1 MFEDLIYV
9 LEKYHSWLIQGLG
22 LTLQL
27 LVISVI
33 CGSLLAI
40 PLAVAR
46 TSKKVWVQ
54 AVPFGFIY
62 IFRGTPLLAQ
72 LFMMYYGVGQLI
84 ANIDGIQD
92 SWMWTY
98 LRDPYWYCLLTF
110 VLNTAAYIAEIMRGG
125 INNVPSGEIEAA
137 RACGMTPFTT
147 YRRIIFPR
155 MWQIIWPAYT
165 NDVIFTL
172 KATSLAST
180 VTMMELT
187 GAARK
192 IVARTALPYEAFIS
206 AGVIY
211 LVIVYVLTIGFKGV
225 EKYLRRNEVRQANK
239 KQPVKTGVQA

>member
-1 MFEDLIYV
+1 MFEDFIYV
-9 LEKYHSWLIQGLG
+9 LTKYDVWLWRGFL
-22 LTLQL
+22 LTIQL
-27 LVISVI
+27 LAISVVL
-33 CGSLLAI
+33 GTVLAI

-46 TSKKVWVQ
+46 VSKNVWVQ

-62 IFRGTPLLAQ
+62 LFRGTPLIGQ
-72 LFMMYYGVGQLI
+72 LFMMYYGVGQLV
-84 ANIDGIQD
+84 ADIDGIQD
-92 SWMWTY
+92 HWSWTY

-110 VLNTAAYIAEIMRGG
+110 VLNTAAYVAEIMRGG
-125 INNVPSGEIEAA
+125 IQNVPNGEVEAA
-137 RACGMTPFTT
+137 RTCGMSPFTT

-155 MWQIIWPAYT
+155 MWQMIWPAYT

-180 VTMMELT
+180 VTLIELT

-211 LVIVYVLTIGFKGV
+211 LIIVYTLTLGFKGI
-225 EKYLRRNEVRQANK
+225 ERYLRRSEVRK
-239 KQPVKTGVQA
+239 EPTTGKPKPTSA

>member
-1 MFEDLIYV
+1 MFEDFIYV
-9 LEKYHSWLIQGLG
+9 LTKYDVWLWRGFL
-22 LTLQL
+22 LTAQL
-27 LVISVI
+27 LVISVAF
-33 CGSLLAI
+33 GTVLAI

-46 TSKKVWVQ
+46 VSKKVWIQ
-54 AVPFGFIY
+54 AVPFAFIY
-62 IFRGTPLLAQ
+62 MFRGTPLIGQ
-72 LFMMYYGVGQLI
+72 LFMMYYGVGQLV

-92 SWMWTY
+92 HWTWTY

-110 VLNTAAYIAEIMRGG
+110 VLNTAAYVAEIMRGG
-125 INNVPSGEIEAA
+125 IQNVPSGEIEAA

-155 MWQIIWPAYT
+155 MWQMIWPAYT

-180 VTMMELT
+180 VTLIELT

-206 AGVIY
+206 AGLIY
-211 LVIVYVLTIGFKGV
+211 LIIVYVLTLGFKMI
-225 EKYLRRNEVRQANK
+225 ERYLRRSEKRKDKLPGKIKAM
-239 KQPVKTGVQA
+239 GV

>member
-9 LEKYHSWLIQGLG
+9 LDKYHGWLIQGLG

-33 CGSLLAI
+33 FGSLLAI
-40 PLAVAR
+40 PLAIAR

-54 AVPFGFIY
+54 ALPFSFIY
-62 IFRGTPLLAQ
+62 VFRGTPLLAQ

-92 SWMWTY
+92 SWTWTY

-110 VLNTAAYIAEIMRGG
+110 VLNTAAYVAEIMRGG

-211 LVIVYVLTIGFKGV
+211 LVIVYVLTFGFKGV
-225 EKYLRRNEVRQANK
+225 EKYLRRNEVRQVNK
-239 KQPVKTGVQA
+239 KQPVKTGIQA

>member
-46 TSKKVWVQ
+46 TSRKVWVQ
-54 AVPFGFIY
+54 SVPFGFIY

>member
-1 MFEDLIYV
+1 MFEDFIYV
-9 LEKYHSWLIQGLG
+9 LTKYDVWLWRGFL
-22 LTLQL
+22 LTIQL
-27 LVISVI
+27 LAISVVF
-33 CGSLLAI
+33 GTALAI

-46 TSKKVWVQ
+46 VSKNVWVQ

-62 IFRGTPLLAQ
+62 LFRGTPLIGQ
-72 LFMMYYGVGQLI
+72 LFMMYYGVGQLV
-84 ANIDGIQD
+84 ADIDGIQD
-92 SWMWTY
+92 HWSWTY

-110 VLNTAAYIAEIMRGG
+110 VLNTAAYVAEIMRGG
-125 INNVPSGEIEAA
+125 IQNVPNGEVEAA
-137 RACGMTPFTT
+137 RTCGMSPFTA

-155 MWQIIWPAYT
+155 MWQMIWPAYT

-180 VTMMELT
+180 VTLIELT

-211 LVIVYVLTIGFKGV
+211 LIIVYTLTLGFKGI
-225 EKYLRRNEVRQANK
+225 ERYLRRSEVRK
-239 KQPVKTGVQA
+239 EPTTGKPKPTSA

>member
-9 LEKYHSWLIQGLG
+9 LDKYHGWLIQGLG

-33 CGSLLAI
+33 FGSLLAI
-40 PLAVAR
+40 PLAIAR

-54 AVPFGFIY
+54 AVPFSFIY
-62 IFRGTPLLAQ
+62 VFRGTPLLAQ

-92 SWMWTY
+92 SWTWTY

-110 VLNTAAYIAEIMRGG
+110 VLNTAAYVAEIMRGG

-137 RACGMTPFTT
+137 RACGMTPVTT

-206 AGVIY
+206 AGFIY
-211 LVIVYVLTIGFKGV
+211 LVIVYVLTFGFKGV

-239 KQPVKTGVQA
+239 KQPIKTDIQA

>member
-9 LEKYHSWLIQGLG
+9 LGKYHGGLFDG
-22 LTLQL
+22 LLLTLQL
-27 LVISVI
+27 LVIAVI
-33 CGSLLAI
+33 FGSLLAV
-40 PLAVAR
+40 PLAIAR
-46 TSKKVWVQ
+46 TSKKLWVQ

-62 IFRGTPLLAQ
+62 LFRGTPLIAQ

-92 SWMWTY
+92 SWTWEY

-110 VLNTAAYIAEIMRGG
+110 ILNTAAYVAEIMRGG
-125 INNVPSGEIEAA
+125 INNVPSGEVEAA
-137 RACGMTPFTT
+137 RACGMTPTTT

-211 LVIVYVLTIGFKGV
+211 LIIVYVLTFGFKGV
-225 EKYLRRNEVRQANK
+225 EKYLRRNEFRQADK
-239 KQPVKTGVQA
+239 KPNVKIGVQA

>member
-1 MFEDLIYV
+1 MFEDFIYV
-9 LEKYHSWLIQGLG
+9 LGKYDTWLWRGFL
-22 LTLQL
+22 LTIEL
-27 LVISVI
+27 LVISVTL
-33 CGSLLAI
+33 GTLLAI

-46 TSKKVWVQ
+46 VSKKVWIQ
-54 AVPFGFIY
+54 ALPFAFIY
-62 IFRGTPLLAQ
+62 VFRGTPLIGQ

-92 SWMWTY
+92 HWTWVY

-110 VLNTAAYIAEIMRGG
+110 VLNTAAYVAEIMRGG
-125 INNVPSGEIEAA
+125 IQNVPNGELEAA
-137 RACGMTPFTT
+137 RACGMSPWIT

-155 MWQIIWPAYT
+155 MWQMIWPAYT

-211 LVIVYVLTIGFKGV
+211 LIIVYTLTFGFKGI
-225 EKYLRRNEVRQANK
+225 ERYLRRSEQRK
-239 KQPVKTGVQA
+239 EPKTGKAKAASA